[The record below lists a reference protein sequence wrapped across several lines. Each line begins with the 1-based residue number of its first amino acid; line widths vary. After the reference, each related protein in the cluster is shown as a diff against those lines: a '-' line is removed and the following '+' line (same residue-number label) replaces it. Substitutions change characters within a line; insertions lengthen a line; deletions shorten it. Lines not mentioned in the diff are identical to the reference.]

1 MTHGLRP
8 VRGLSPFHLFH
19 LANPSCRSWL
29 RAGVAPFM
37 ARFHPGAGKDTVRP
51 GRGNDFVNVAD
62 VQFKD
67 NVQCGPGSKDK
78 VWANPEDF
86 VRKDCENVRV
96 F

>member
-37 ARFHPGAGKDTVRP
+37 ARFHPGAGKDVVRGGP
-51 GRGNDFVNVAD
+51 EDDRVFAYGQAR
-62 VQFKD
+62 D
-67 NVQCGPGSKDK
+67 NIDCGPGRDR
-78 VWANPEDF
+78 AF
-86 VRKDCENVRV
+86 VGELEP
-96 F
+96 